1 MGSYNENEKRMSH
14 FKIQGNNNIIG
25 GQQRQTPYSRKDTLI
40 PRKNVSSVLSLLVSL
55 LNDQSVGDE
64 QTITETDDEER
75 RRQSSSE
82 DQKCQRFVFLPS
94 QEERFQ
100 EPELLH
106 YFIASKLFYQN
117 LMMIKNPD
125 LPRKNITNPWDALNS
140 VVYIRNPKLE
150 MQFEAM
156 KSKFKSEG
164 KVNAFGDVH
173 ESMLFHGTSNEALNQ
188 IVENNFSL
196 EQLPSE
202 RGKLMFFGRG
212 IYFSQLPGVS
222 LMYGT
227 GLLLCKVILGKCERY
242 FPNGATP
249 PEIPE
254 GFDSR
259 VIIRDGQELVTVV
272 KRPEQILP
280 YCCLHIKQERIVQAG
295 AKKKEL
301 QAKMVRTHD
310 LGAASTIDLPI

>member
-140 VVYIRNPKLE
+140 VVYIRNPK
-150 MQFEAM
+150 
-156 KSKFKSEG
+156 SK
-164 KVNAFGDVH
+164 VRA
-173 ESMLFHGTSNEALNQ
+173 
-188 IVENNFSL
+188 
-196 EQLPSE
+196 
-202 RGKLMFFGRG
+202 KLMLLGMCM
-212 IYFSQLPGVS
+212 SQCCFTAPP
-222 LMYGT
+222 MR
-227 GLLLCKVILGKCERY
+227 LLTKL
-242 FPNGATP
+242 
-249 PEIPE
+249 
-254 GFDSR
+254 
-259 VIIRDGQELVTVV
+259 
-272 KRPEQILP
+272 
-280 YCCLHIKQERIVQAG
+280 
-295 AKKKEL
+295 
-301 QAKMVRTHD
+301 
-310 LGAASTIDLPI
+310 